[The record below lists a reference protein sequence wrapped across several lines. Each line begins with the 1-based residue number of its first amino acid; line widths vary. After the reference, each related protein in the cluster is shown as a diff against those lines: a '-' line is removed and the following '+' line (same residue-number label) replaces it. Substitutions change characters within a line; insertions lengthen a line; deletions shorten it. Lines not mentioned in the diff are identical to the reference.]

1 MSYLPP
7 PCRSN
12 FVEDFFSS
20 VKIHEL
26 VLMSS
31 LMRHL
36 QRSVEFWQRRKKWKV
51 KFVCLYTAIV
61 DLTYSVLKIVFEF
74 MFSKMNQHKRN
85 LVRSLVP
92 RLSETLNKLLG

>member
-7 PCRSN
+7 PYRSN

-36 QRSVEFWQRRKKWKV
+36 QRSVEFW
-51 KFVCLYTAIV
+51 
-61 DLTYSVLKIVFEF
+61 
-74 MFSKMNQHKRN
+74 
-85 LVRSLVP
+85 
-92 RLSETLNKLLG
+92 